1 MSTKS
6 FDEKGDFAKTADIV
20 EDLRE
25 RLDVTKQIHNL
36 IFADPE
42 KKEMALNILNFYNQV
57 KKVIIRSGGNQKELN
72 IRILLELIHELRIK
86 LDITKSSLAA
96 EKTMREV
103 NFGLGSSDEPI
114 TQEMLHIRKKRIR
127 NVVLREFNM
136 INMERVQN
144 AIEECDIE
152 DDSD

>member
-1 MSTKS
+1 M
-6 FDEKGDFAKTADIV
+6 
-20 EDLRE
+20 
-25 RLDVTKQIHNL
+25 
-36 IFADPE
+36 
-42 KKEMALNILNFYNQV
+42 

-114 TQEMLHIRKKRIR
+114 TQEMLHIRKKRIQ

-136 INMERVQN
+136 INMARVQN

-152 DDSD
+152 EDSD

>member
-1 MSTKS
+1 
-6 FDEKGDFAKTADIV
+6 
-20 EDLRE
+20 
-25 RLDVTKQIHNL
+25 
-36 IFADPE
+36 
-42 KKEMALNILNFYNQV
+42 
-57 KKVIIRSGGNQKELN
+57 
-72 IRILLELIHELRIK
+72 
-86 LDITKSSLAA
+86 
-96 EKTMREV
+96 MREV